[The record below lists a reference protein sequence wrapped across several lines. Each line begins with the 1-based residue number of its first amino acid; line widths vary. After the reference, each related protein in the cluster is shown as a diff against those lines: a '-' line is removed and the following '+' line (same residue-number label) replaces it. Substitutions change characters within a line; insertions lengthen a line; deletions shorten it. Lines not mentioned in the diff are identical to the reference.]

1 MLGVHITQDDQY
13 SIENVDLTD
22 GYYEIEQSLIRNK
35 YTLTDERGNVVQRGK
50 QEMFNLKEEFPFV
63 NGSGEEAFTVKT
75 DSVLDVAGSYT
86 LVDSVVDEEVVVL
99 DEDLSF
105 LVETW
110 TIRDPETGDAIA
122 TVQSKSKLV
131 SALRHVSDIANIVPN
146 TYEIFNPS
154 DEKIGEIAGQLSL
167 KDTYEVTIDES
178 STVPKEAVMASACVL
193 DALENNN

>member
-1 MLGVHITQDDQY
+1 MTQDDQY

-35 YTLTDERGNVVQRGK
+35 YTLTDERGNVVLRGN

-131 SALRHVSDIANIVPN
+131 SALRHVSDIA
-146 TYEIFNPS
+146 
-154 DEKIGEIAGQLSL
+154 
-167 KDTYEVTIDES
+167 
-178 STVPKEAVMASACVL
+178 
-193 DALENNN
+193 

>member
-1 MLGVHITQDDQY
+1 MTQDDQY

-35 YTLTDERGNVVQRGK
+35 YTLTDERGNVVLRGK

-86 LVDSVVDEEVVVL
+86 LLDSVVGEEVVVL

-110 TIRDPETGDAIA
+110 TIRDPQTGDAIA

-131 SALRHVSDIANIVPN
+131 SVLRHVSNIANIVPN

>member
-1 MLGVHITQDDQY
+1 MTQDDQY

-35 YTLTDERGNVVQRGK
+35 YTLTDERGNVVLRGN

-86 LVDSVVDEEVVVL
+86 LLDSVVDEEVVVL

>member
-1 MLGVHITQDDQY
+1 MAQDDQY
-13 SIENVDLTD
+13 TIENVDLTE
-22 GYYEIEQSLIRNK
+22 GYYEIEQSLVRNK
-35 YTLTDERGNVVQRGK
+35 YKLMDERGNVVLRGK
-50 QEMFNLKEEFPFV
+50 QELFNLREVFPFV

-86 LVDSVVDEEVVVL
+86 LIDSVADKKVVVL

-105 LVETW
+105 FAETW

-122 TVQSKSKLV
+122 TVQSSSKLV
-131 SALRHVSDIANIVPN
+131 SALRHVTDIANIVPN
-146 TYEIFNPS
+146 KYDIFNPS
-154 DEKIGEIAGQLSL
+154 DEEIGEIAGQLSL

-193 DALENNN
+193 DALEN